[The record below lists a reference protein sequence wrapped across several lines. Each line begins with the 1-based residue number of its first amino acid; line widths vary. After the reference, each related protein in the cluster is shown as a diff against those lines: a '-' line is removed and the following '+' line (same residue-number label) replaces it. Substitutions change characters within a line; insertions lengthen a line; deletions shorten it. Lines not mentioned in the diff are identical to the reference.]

1 MYCERRR
8 PYILAAATTHS
19 DCQLK
24 KSCKRVRVRDGG
36 GEGGKEESRRRGEGE
51 EEEKG
56 TRKSLAD
63 FTRVSEIIVWVW
75 RAEERR
81 RSSRHGTTRNGSVIN
96 VMQRRFKGDSKW
108 GPRDPHPPP
117 FRPSPS
123 KGPLALLL
131 LLSHPFIW
139 VRR

>member
-36 GEGGKEESRRRGEGE
+36 GEGGGRRRRVGGE
-51 EEEKG
+51 ERGKRRRRERG
-56 TRKSLAD
+56 RVWRIQGGRAD
-63 FTRVSEIIVWVW
+63 FTRVSEIILWVW

-108 GPRDPHPPP
+108 GPRDPHPPLTP
-117 FRPSPS
+117 CKLWLKQVKKF
-123 KGPLALLL
+123 
-131 LLSHPFIW
+131 
-139 VRR
+139 